1 MHTAHLLTPPAPAEC
16 VADADIT
23 TAIEILL
30 ATKKGLSTHGMYGI
44 TVHTRGGM
52 VELAGFTDNLLSQQ
66 RAEEITLAVHSAL
79 ARRTAGVP
87 NAEWQHAVARAL
99 ADDPATN
106 DYQVHCLVNQG
117 LVTLSGTVQTWTEK
131 QLVLRV
137 PRGVRRVRD
146 FVADHL
152 IIRGGEIMN
161 SDEEIATQIRELLDW
176 NIRANGSL
184 VQAHTEDQVVHLA
197 GTVGTAAGRDC
208 VVVIILPDRR
218 HPRRCPRLVRGFLG
232 PGPKN
237 SPRASRSGCL
247 RGRGP
252 QRGQRLA
259 GVHGGWLRDYK
270 GGAGLP
276 AQP

>member
-66 RAEEITLAVHSAL
+66 RAEEI
-79 ARRTAGVP
+79 
-87 NAEWQHAVARAL
+87 AL

-117 LVTLSGTVQTWTEK
+117 LVTLSGTVQTWAEK
-131 QLVLRV
+131 QLVLWV
-137 PRGVRRVRD
+137 PRGVRGVRD

-152 IIRGGEIMN
+152 IIRGSEIMN
-161 SDEEIATQIRELLDW
+161 SDEEVATQIRELLDW
-176 NIRANGSL
+176 DIRVNGSL